1 VNKLAQLKK
10 VLSLRTVVATGAG
23 LAFCSSTFVAQ
34 VQVAGF
40 VAGDSAWMTI
50 LISGLLCMLAAT
62 CFSEL
67 NGQLPSAAGIRLYF
81 SRAFNEKTALTVSF
95 LYMAVI
101 TGVIG
106 AESFIL
112 GSMLHEVIPC
122 VSPFVW
128 VLLMLAAVTAINLRG
143 IKIYGGFQDAVTY
156 GMIASLVLMAL
167 LAFAANGFHFT
178 TPLAPGSA
186 EGLINAVALGIFLF
200 LGFEWVTPL
209 AEEVTDSSLIS
220 KGMLYAVGLLS
231 VVYAFFTVA
240 MTSMVPKGTLVAS
253 PIPHFIFAES
263 VLGKPG
269 VVWILIIS
277 LAATITTFNAGIVSV
292 SRFMYASAREN
303 VLPKIFA
310 KISMRYFTPWV
321 SILTLFGIG
330 VFLSAVIFITERYM
344 VLVNM
349 AAAMESIVYA
359 LAGLAVIFLR
369 RKEPDAERPYKI
381 KGGVIIPGL
390 IALVFSALAAA
401 VLTTETRA
409 ALYIGLGFLISFAYV
424 SSIVP
429 YLRREARKAAAGRRR
444 RRRRPAE
451 AKEPGQ

>member
-1 VNKLAQLKK
+1 MVQLKK
-10 VLSLRTVVATGAG
+10 VLSLRTIVATGAG
-23 LAFCSSTFVAQ
+23 LAFCSSTLVAQ

-40 VAGDSAWMTI
+40 VAGDSAWMAI

-81 SRAFNEKTALTVSF
+81 SRAFNEKTALTVSL

-112 GSMLHEVIPC
+112 GSMLHEVIPG
-122 VSPFVW
+122 VPPFAW
-128 VLLMLAAVTAINLRG
+128 ILLMLAAVTFINIRG
-143 IKIYGGFQDAVTY
+143 IKIYGGFQDAITY
-156 GMIASLVLMAL
+156 GMIVSLALMAL
-167 LAFAANGFHFT
+167 LAFASKGFHFT
-178 TPLAPGSA
+178 APLVPGSA
-186 EGLINAVALGIFLF
+186 DGLINAVALGIFLF
-200 LGFEWVTPL
+200 VGFEWVTPL

-240 MTSMVPKGTLVAS
+240 MTSMVPKEILVAS
-253 PIPHFIFAES
+253 PIPHFIFAQS
-263 VLGKPG
+263 VFGKPG

-310 KISMRYFTPWV
+310 RISMRYFTPWV
-321 SILTLFGIG
+321 SILILFGIG
-330 VFLSAVIFITERYM
+330 VILSAAIFITERYM

-349 AAAMESIVYA
+349 AAAMESIVYT

-369 RKEPDAERPYKI
+369 RKEPDANRPYQI
-381 KGGVIIPGL
+381 RGGIMVPVFTAVVFGGL
-390 IALVFSALAAA
+390 AVA
-401 VLTTETRA
+401 VLTTEVRA
-409 ALYIGLGFLISFAYV
+409 AFYIGLGFLVSFIYV
-424 SSIVP
+424 STVVP
-429 YLRREARKAAAGRRR
+429 YLKEQAQKARALASKRR
-444 RRRRPAE
+444 RRRRPVE
-451 AKEPGQ
+451 VNEPSR